1 MPVTAAPAAP
11 ASPMPMEASAAEAN
25 SLWSRIKSRRS
36 NNIAAVHA
44 PTGRSVSAA
53 CNGSPSQVPFRKF
66 LSLCASGR
74 PSAYRALSRIFWSFS
89 STEGCGAGFDTSPLS
104 SAAIPSFAPASWFSM
119 LLLFGAHDEVTPV
132 TENSSMKCLR
142 IPLSRTRLEPPRVA
156 CWDALIKLR
165 GCVFPIASDFLLR
178 QKRGCKAIGRWYRSI
193 PWYQSAQR
201 ATSDEGR
208 QIGSPTRPSIVSL
221 IVTVRIGPGRRMWR
235 TLPAPA
241 DRAIRVQASVD
252 ANRPYHV
259 SRLETSGK
267 RALAIWHQPRTLAA
281 WALAGSDGLDLNP
294 WNVLRLLRKCS
305 IELFSTD
312 TYQV

>member
-1 MPVTAAPAAP
+1 
-11 ASPMPMEASAAEAN
+11 MPMEASAAEAN
-25 SLWSRIKSRRS
+25 SLRSRIKSRRS
-36 NNIAAVHA
+36 NTIAAVHA

-156 CWDALIKLR
+156 C
-165 GCVFPIASDFLLR
+165 
-178 QKRGCKAIGRWYRSI
+178 
-193 PWYQSAQR
+193 
-201 ATSDEGR
+201 
-208 QIGSPTRPSIVSL
+208 
-221 IVTVRIGPGRRMWR
+221 
-235 TLPAPA
+235 
-241 DRAIRVQASVD
+241 
-252 ANRPYHV
+252 
-259 SRLETSGK
+259 
-267 RALAIWHQPRTLAA
+267 
-281 WALAGSDGLDLNP
+281 
-294 WNVLRLLRKCS
+294 
-305 IELFSTD
+305 
-312 TYQV
+312 